1 MRIIKRFKS
10 FIMKKLTLL
19 LFSFFIFTTSLA
31 QKITFPDCFKFDQSI
46 FTGMVLAKINDEM
59 RKEHIFENP
68 AIVTDEIGI
77 RRMAERMD
85 SKNITQVYFEIYA
98 DDRGRGDAGVMVYEF
113 NSVKNMEKV
122 IPEIQDQSNY
132 VVLTADRYLIQVWN
146 DSRDTENRLRKSV
159 DYYKKKVNAKKI
171 VLKPFENT
179 EVDSAATVV
188 DVAATEV
195 VDAVGEVAPS
205 GSF

>member
-1 MRIIKRFKS
+1 
-10 FIMKKLTLL
+10 MKKLTLL
-19 LFSFFIFTTSLA
+19 LFSFFIFTTNLA
-31 QKITFPDCFKFDQSI
+31 QKINFPDCFKFDQSI

-68 AIVTDEIGI
+68 AIVTDEMGI

-159 DYYKKKVNAKKI
+159 DFYNKKVNAKKI
-171 VLKPFENT
+171 VLKPFENS
-179 EVDSAATVV
+179 EVDSAAEVV
-188 DVAATEV
+188 DVATTEV
-195 VDAVGEVAPS
+195 VDEVGEVAPS
-205 GSF
+205 QSF

>member
-1 MRIIKRFKS
+1 
-10 FIMKKLTLL
+10 MKKLTLL
-19 LFSFFIFTTSLA
+19 LFSFFIFTTNLA

-68 AIVTDEIGI
+68 AIVTDEMGI

-159 DYYKKKVNAKKI
+159 DFYNKKVNAKKI
-171 VLKPFENT
+171 VLKPFENS
-179 EVDSAATVV
+179 EVDSAAEVV

-195 VDAVGEVAPS
+195 VDEVGEVAPS
-205 GSF
+205 QSF

>member
-1 MRIIKRFKS
+1 
-10 FIMKKLTLL
+10 MKKLTLL
-19 LFSFFIFTTSLA
+19 LFSFFIFTTNLA
-31 QKITFPDCFKFDQSI
+31 QKINFPDCFKFDQSI

-159 DYYKKKVNAKKI
+159 DFYNKKVNAKKI
-171 VLKPFENT
+171 VLKPFENS
-179 EVDSAATVV
+179 EVDSAAEVV
-188 DVAATEV
+188 DVATTEV
-195 VDAVGEVAPS
+195 VDEVGEVAPS
-205 GSF
+205 QSF

>member
-1 MRIIKRFKS
+1 
-10 FIMKKLTLL
+10 MKKLTLL
-19 LFSFFIFTTSLA
+19 LFSFFIFTTNLA

-68 AIVTDEIGI
+68 AIVTDEMGI

-159 DYYKKKVNAKKI
+159 DFYNKKVNAKKI
-171 VLKPFENT
+171 VLKPFENS
-179 EVDSAATVV
+179 EVDSAAEVV
-188 DVAATEV
+188 DVATTEV
-195 VDAVGEVAPS
+195 VDEVGEVAPS
-205 GSF
+205 QSF